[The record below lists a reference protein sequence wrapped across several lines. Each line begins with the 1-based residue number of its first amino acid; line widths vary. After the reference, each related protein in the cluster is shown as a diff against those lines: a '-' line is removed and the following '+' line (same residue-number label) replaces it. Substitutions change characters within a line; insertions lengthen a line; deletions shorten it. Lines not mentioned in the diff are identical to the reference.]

1 MYLCIIIQ
9 LYIKMESAIL
19 NRPKRRQV
27 VLNIHSRKYHFII
40 DLLKNYD
47 YVQIEENDGDSKEEI
62 VANLTQA
69 FKELKLLKE
78 GKLEGRPVEE
88 LLNEI

>member
-9 LYIKMESAIL
+9 LCIKMESAVL

-27 VLNIHSRKYHFII
+27 VLNIPSRKYHFII

-47 YVQIEENDGDSKEEI
+47 YVQIEESDGDSKEEI

-88 LLNEI
+88 ILNEI

>member
-1 MYLCIIIQ
+1 
-9 LYIKMESAIL
+9 MESAIL
-19 NRPKRRQV
+19 NKNKRTQV
-27 VLNIHSRKYHFII
+27 VLNVPNRKYQFIMK
-40 DLLKNYD
+40 LLKNYD
-47 YVQIEENDGDSKEEI
+47 FVQIEENGGDSKEEI

-78 GKLEGRPVEE
+78 GQLEGRPVEE